1 MAWALALVAVI
12 GAGLPVAAWLITRRL
27 PPPRAVSR
35 LGAGYDAIDK
45 WLLDQYRLA
54 PNDRWRVRKVVFQG
68 AQVSQA
74 ALTPAAR
81 GLATQVLTG
90 GFWVLRLSRLL
101 GWVDLLLA
109 VGLAATG
116 IVMLITSHHAE
127 GLVLGVLGIISSGLF
142 LFAGM
147 ARAVL
152 APRQLRRNAGQALRL
167 NQDGT

>member
-12 GAGLPVAAWLITRRL
+12 GVGLPMAAWLITRRL

-35 LGAGYDAIDK
+35 LGAGYDAVDK

-54 PNDRWRVRKVVFQG
+54 PHDRWRVRKVVFQG
-68 AQVSQA
+68 GQVSQA

-90 GFWVLRLSRLL
+90 GFWLLRLSRLL

-109 VGLAATG
+109 VGHFLFLAN
-116 IVMLITSHHAE
+116 V
-127 GLVLGVLGIISSGLF
+127 GVLVTRFWRSRAASAYAAVTADLF
-142 LFAGM
+142 DPAE
-147 ARAVL
+147 A
-152 APRQLRRNAGQALRL
+152 QL
-167 NQDGT
+167 